1 MKSQNT
7 ISLSIIYVHNFP
19 CLQNFRINEI
29 VQPKHELT
37 AKNYNKKLSKI
48 QYVYCIVQNYVLY
61 FFFTF

>member
-48 QYVYCIVQNYVLY
+48 QYV
-61 FFFTF
+61 